1 MQNMCCASSLTA
13 AETAKAAE
21 ALKAVTNAAIGVFG
35 FIGRD
40 GRPLSCAVT
49 PYLDGGQPV
58 VTSTLALVGKIGAVL
73 RDERVALLAGG
84 AQARGRATVTVE
96 DDGTWFDQ
104 VIRAQELRKYP
115 PARFLLRLPGHRRL
129 LWWYVGRAVVRL
141 PADGLRAVPG
151 SDRVTVTGIDHDGLV
166 SVVPVPGDVPLDADQ
181 IPLPAG
187 LPDGPA
193 CLLVHEESAGM
204 ADLRQLRLEGELV
217 CGRLTVRRR
226 DGTLTA
232 AKHGPLAQ
240 LRDLAALSRAATANR
255 PRIESWKT
263 GPVSESPPTPPARH
277 PPGPRPRSAP
287 PPAAR

>member
-1 MQNMCCASSLTA
+1 MQNMCCASTHTDA
-13 AETAKAAE
+13 AAVE
-21 ALKAVTNAAIGVFG
+21 AITNPALGVFG
-35 FIGRD
+35 FVGRD

-49 PYLDGGQPV
+49 PYLDHGQPV

-84 AQARGRATVTVE
+84 AQARGRATVTIE

-104 VIRAQELRKYP
+104 AIRAQELRKYP

-151 SDRVTVTGIDHDGLV
+151 SDRVTVTGIDRDGLV

-193 CLLVHEESAGM
+193 CLLVHEESAGKS
-204 ADLRQLRLEGELV
+204 DLRQLRLEGDLV
-217 CGRLTVRRR
+217 DGRLTVRRR
-226 DGTLTA
+226 DGTLA
-232 AKHGPLAQ
+232 AAPHGPLAQ
-240 LRDLAALSRAATANR
+240 LRDLAALTRAATANR
-255 PRIESWKT
+255 PRIDSWK
-263 GPVSESPPTPPARH
+263 AR
-277 PPGPRPRSAP
+277 
-287 PPAAR
+287 AR